1 MTGALVYLQV
11 TSLRNAVWHRL
22 RRLRQPRYLAA
33 TLVGAAY
40 FYLFFFR
47 AAWRHTAG
55 ANPAAMSVNLGLSVG
70 LVTLIVLMVGRIL
83 YAWIFAAGRA
93 ALAFTEAEV
102 VFLFPAPVSRR
113 ALVHFKLLKS
123 QMRVLVS
130 ALLFSV
136 LFNRF
141 GTAGGTVWTHAAG
154 WWILFSTLELHGI
167 AAAFTRDRLL
177 DLGLSPAR
185 RRALLGG
192 AVLAAGAAAW
202 WWARNRLPAPT
213 AAERADPA
221 ALLGY
226 LQGLTALPP
235 VSWLLA
241 PFRWVAG
248 PFLAADAG
256 SFLRALGPALLVLAA
271 HYVWVIRSEVA
282 FEEASLDLARR
293 RAERAEARHGG
304 RVNRPARR
312 HREPFALAPHGPAPV
327 AFLWRNLIAAGP
339 WFHPRNG
346 LLLAALVLGGTAW
359 LAADPSRRPWLKA
372 VITGAPIIGVWALV
386 AGPMFMRREAR
397 LLMERLDVVKTLP
410 LRGWQVVLGE
420 MLSPI
425 VLLTAVEWLVVAATA
440 VAAGAVS
447 GEAGSGVVVFGLGAL
462 GVGLLVPPVAG
473 LLVAISLAATLCFPG
488 WMPEGGQRAGGMEA
502 LGQRL
507 IFSGGYLVVFLA
519 ALLPAGFAALLPFL
533 AVRWWYGSN
542 EAGLLAAAG
551 VAGGVLF
558 GELAG
563 VVWWLG
569 DRYERFDLSLDMPQ

>member
-1 MTGALVYLQV
+1 MTGALLYLQF
-11 TSLRNAVWHRL
+11 TSLRNAAARRL

-40 FYLFFFR
+40 FYFFFFR
-47 AAWRHTAG
+47 RAWRPPG
-55 ANPAAMSVNLGLSVG
+55 GPNAAVMPVDLGLSIG
-70 LVTLIVLMVGRIL
+70 LVVLAALMAVRL
-83 YAWIFAAGRA
+83 AHAWIFASGRA

-102 VFLFPAPVSRR
+102 AFLFPAPVSRR
-113 ALVHFKLLKS
+113 VLVHFKLLKS
-123 QMRVLVS
+123 QMRILAS
-130 ALLFSV
+130 ALLFGA

-141 GTAGGTVWTHAAG
+141 GGAGGNYWTHAAG

-177 DLGLSPAR
+177 DLGLNPAR
-185 RRALLGG
+185 RRVLLGG

-202 WWARNRLPAPT
+202 WWARGHVPAPT
-213 AAERADPA
+213 AAARADPA
-221 ALLGY
+221 ALVRYLLG
-226 LQGLTALPP
+226 LLELPP
-235 VSWLLA
+235 ATWLLA
-241 PFRWVAG
+241 PFRWLAG
-248 PFLAADAG
+248 PFLASDGA

-271 HYVWVIRSEVA
+271 HYVWVVRSEVA

-293 RAERAEARHGG
+293 RAERSEARHGT
-304 RVNRPARR
+304 RTNRPIRR
-312 HREPFALAPHGPAPV
+312 RREPFVLAPLGPAPV

-346 LLLAALVLGGTAW
+346 LLLAAVVLGGIGW
-359 LAADPSRRPWLKA
+359 LAADLVLRPALK
-372 VITGAPIIGVWALV
+372 VVSGTAPVVGIWALV
-386 AGPMFMRREAR
+386 VGPMLMRREAR

-420 MLSPI
+420 MLAPI

-440 VAAGAVS
+440 LSAGGFGSAVA
-447 GEAGSGVVVFGLGAL
+447 VFGFGAL

-473 LLVAISLAATLCFPG
+473 LMVAISLAATLCFPG
-488 WMPEGGQRAGGMEA
+488 WISEGGQRAGGMEA

-519 ALLPAGFAALLPFL
+519 ALLPASLAGLVPFL
-533 AVRWWYGSN
+533 VVRWWSGL
-542 EAGLLAAAG
+542 AAPALLAAAAA
-551 VAGGVLF
+551 AGAVLL
-558 GELAG
+558 GEFAV

-569 DRYERFDLSLDMPQ
+569 DRYERFDLSRELPQ